1 MAGGRRTRTVRVG
14 QLPREQDSRDND
26 KFAKGLDVFSGQLS
40 LFNQRHAL
48 SMQAQTLSNYTH
60 VHEMCLERNGI
71 TTFCVTEL
79 RFSAPT

>member
-1 MAGGRRTRTVRVG
+1 MAGGRSTRIVRVG
-14 QLPREQDSRDND
+14 QLPSEQDSRDND

-40 LFNQRHAL
+40 LFNQRHDL

-60 VHEMCLERNGI
+60 VDEMCLERNGI
-71 TTFCVTEL
+71 PTFCVTEL